1 MEETRLTDV
10 GYSYRHVSRI
20 KFSILRAVQHQF
32 NINLTALSNF
42 SIIVT
47 HWFFYSTYYFQYF
60 ATNDRNSNIV
70 FTIQT
75 FYNEQFNT
83 GIALKPKKKKKE
95 KYVYIFIYTPRFK
108 AGTIESIQIFKYL
121 NTLSPRKFLTF

>member
-20 KFSILRAVQHQF
+20 KFSILGAVQHQF

-83 GIALKPKKKKKE
+83 GIALKSKKKRKIR
-95 KYVYIFIYTPRFK
+95 VYIYIYT
-108 AGTIESIQIFKYL
+108 SI
-121 NTLSPRKFLTF
+121 